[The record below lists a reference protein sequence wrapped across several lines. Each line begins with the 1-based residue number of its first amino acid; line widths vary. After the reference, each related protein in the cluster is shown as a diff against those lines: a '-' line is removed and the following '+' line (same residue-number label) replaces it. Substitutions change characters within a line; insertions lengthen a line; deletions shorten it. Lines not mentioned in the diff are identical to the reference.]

1 MASNEDGEEPFFLD
15 VTCCGRCA
23 DGSGTRVSKMPE
35 WKTVEEEDDE
45 EEINFG
51 SLSMCA
57 DRPRRPSVE
66 SWSSL
71 GRLRPQDLDFS
82 ELTRENAGLRINN
95 VDRRGINF
103 EQLKKILIYVK
114 KRCDSEEA
122 VRGWYDHRT
131 GEQLYYR
138 KMTLAQL
145 HYWLIHPVS
154 LRHQCSYVEAIAKK
168 EYAQLPAWFVGHS
181 WNEPMVDFVRRVMKN
196 GTLGAGDAFWCAAF
210 SSRPRPGST
219 WQCEMTTLSDDFSV
233 EPFREL
239 AYLKANLKNC
249 RSNSIEEWSLGE
261 NGCLPRLQSL
271 SSSLSKENVQLG
283 NRKIKEQDGSHDFFS
298 NVFTP
303 FDTFLFL
310 IISALSGISMA
321 LRLSSAVPAVAE
333 LKSLD
338 LSVSDSAKLL
348 HAGSFAKGATSLV
361 SLQTLHLAF
370 RCPLQTADSLC
381 RGLQN
386 LNLNVLQAGE

>member
-1 MASNEDGEEPFFLD
+1 MASNEDGEEAFFLD

-23 DGSGTRVSKMPE
+23 DGSGTRVSKLPE

-51 SLSMCA
+51 SLNMCA

-210 SSRPRPGST
+210 ASRPRPGTT
-219 WQCEMTTLSDDFSV
+219 WQCEMTSEDGFSV

-239 AYLKANLKNC
+239 AHLKANLKNC
-249 RSNSIEEWSLGE
+249 RSNTIEEWSLGK
-261 NGCLPRLQSL
+261 NGCLSRLRSL
-271 SSSLSKENVQLG
+271 SLSLSKENVQI
-283 NRKIKEQDGSHDFFS
+283 RKRKDQEAGCYGDHLSFL
-298 NVFTP
+298 
-303 FDTFLFL
+303 TFLCLL
-310 IISALSGISMA
+310 IPSCSSSSPPFCLDFYGTQVIF
-321 LRLSSAVPAVAE
+321 SSAR
-333 LKSLD
+333 
-338 LSVSDSAKLL
+338 
-348 HAGSFAKGATSLV
+348 GSRTEIIGFECV
-361 SLQTLHLAF
+361 
-370 RCPLQTADSLC
+370 
-381 RGLQN
+381 
-386 LNLNVLQAGE
+386 